1 MSQQFFYK
9 GMDNDGK
16 IVQGELNANNLDDL
30 EQRLERIG
38 LDLIHYRTKKSPNYR
53 VKMVSRRELITF
65 CFHMENL
72 IRAGVPLIDGLG
84 DLRDTLPQ
92 SRFREI
98 ISSIV
103 ENIEGGARLS
113 DSMKDFPDTFDQV
126 FVTLIHAGEE
136 SGNLSIVFK
145 HLTDTLKWHDEMI
158 AKSKKLL
165 IYPAFMGTVIVGA
178 IFFIMMYLVP
188 QLISFIKSVGGEL
201 PLHTR
206 VLIAVSNIFIHYWFL
221 ILIVPVLV
229 FLFVKI
235 AIQISPSFH
244 ILMDRL
250 KLRIWVIGPILEKL
264 ILARFATFFALLYGA
279 GITIL
284 DCLEICKKLVNN
296 LAIERALQRVSDNIV
311 DGMGITESFERAH
324 IFPPLILRMIS
335 VGDSTGELDTA
346 LSNVSYF
353 YERDV
358 KESIDKLQA
367 MIEPI
372 MTIILGALLGWVI
385 FSVLG
390 PIYDIVVDI
399 SGGVEQHGKKNPR

>member
-1 MSQQFFYK
+1 MSQLFFYK
-9 GMDNDGK
+9 GMDNEGK
-16 IVQGELNANNLDDL
+16 IVQGQLNANNLDDL
-30 EQRLERIG
+30 EVRLERLG
-38 LDLIHYRTKKSPNYR
+38 LDIIHYRTKKSHNYR
-53 VKMVSRRELITF
+53 VGTVSRRELITF

-72 IRAGVPLIDGLG
+72 IRAGVPLLDGLG

-98 ISSIV
+98 ISSLV
-103 ENIEGGARLS
+103 ENIEGGACLS

-136 SGNLSIVFK
+136 SGNLSIVFQ

-165 IYPAFMGTVIVGA
+165 IYPAFMGVVIIGA
-178 IFFIMMYLVP
+178 LFFIMMYLVP
-188 QLISFIKSVGGEL
+188 QLISFIRSVGGEL
-201 PLHTR
+201 PLHTK
-206 VLIAVSNIFIHYWFL
+206 VLIAVSDIFIYYWFF
-221 ILIVPVLV
+221 ILMVPVLV
-229 FLFVKI
+229 FFFVKM

-244 ILMDRL
+244 FLMDRL

-279 GITIL
+279 GITVL
-284 DCLEICKKLVNN
+284 DSLEICQKLVNN

-324 IFPPLILRMIS
+324 LFPPLVLRMVS

-358 KESIDKLQA
+358 KESIEKFQA
-367 MIEPI
+367 MIEPT
-372 MTIILGALLGWVI
+372 MTIILGVLLGWVI

-390 PIYDIVVDI
+390 PIYDVIVDI
-399 SGGVEQHGKKNPR
+399 SGGVEQHGKKNLR